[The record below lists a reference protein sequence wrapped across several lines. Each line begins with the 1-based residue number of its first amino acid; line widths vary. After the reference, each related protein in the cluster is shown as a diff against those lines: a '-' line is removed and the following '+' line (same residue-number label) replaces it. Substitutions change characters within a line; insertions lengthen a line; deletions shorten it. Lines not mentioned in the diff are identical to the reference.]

1 MLFRTSTGSLIEV
14 KKYDFS
20 SDKLYYKKIMDI
32 KKPQKLPAFSKLE
45 KALTPTKKKNET
57 K

>member
-1 MLFRTSTGSLIEV
+1 MLFRTSTGSLIDV

-32 KKPQKLPAFSKLE
+32 KKSQKQSAFSKLE
-45 KALTPTKKKNET
+45 KAPNNVDK
-57 K
+57 

>member
-1 MLFRTSTGSLIEV
+1 MLFRTGTGSLIEV

-45 KALTPTKKKNET
+45 KALNNVNK
-57 K
+57 

>member
-1 MLFRTSTGSLIEV
+1 MLFRTSTGGLIEV

-32 KKPQKLPAFSKLE
+32 KKSQKQPAFSKLE
-45 KALTPTKKKNET
+45 KTLNNVNK
-57 K
+57 

>member
-1 MLFRTSTGSLIEV
+1 MLFRTNTGGLTEV

-32 KKPQKLPAFSKLE
+32 KKSQKQPAFSKLE
-45 KALTPTKKKNET
+45 KTLNHVNK
-57 K
+57 

>member
-1 MLFRTSTGSLIEV
+1 MLFRTSNGGLIEV

-32 KKPQKLPAFSKLE
+32 KKSQKQPPFSKLE
-45 KALTPTKKKNET
+45 KALNNVNK
-57 K
+57 